1 MFSFCFLLVFV
12 TWCSCTVAG
21 NEGINAPP
29 PAGRWVTAPELR
41 VSRLLGPL
49 WQTSLHCFFFYSE
62 RNMDD
67 PYGAGSSLLGA
78 LVNASR
84 RESAESGESKLYLL
98 LLEILVV
105 LMCFVTVTGTSQS

>member
-1 MFSFCFLLVFV
+1 
-12 TWCSCTVAG
+12 
-21 NEGINAPP
+21 
-29 PAGRWVTAPELR
+29 
-41 VSRLLGPL
+41 
-49 WQTSLHCFFFYSE
+49 
-62 RNMDD
+62 MDD